1 MKYSVVKIGGLQFLV
16 TEGEEVVVN
25 RIDEKEGETVDFQ
38 DVLLVVDDG
47 KVLIGQPIIKGT
59 TVKAKV
65 IKHLS
70 GEKIRV
76 AKFKAKTG
84 YRRVT
89 GFRSQLTLLRI
100 EKIF

>member
-16 TEGEEVVVN
+16 TEGQEIVVN
-25 RIDEKEGETVDFQ
+25 KIDENEGKAVDFP

-47 KVLIGQPIIKGT
+47 KVLIGQPLIKGA

-65 IKHLS
+65 LKHLS

-89 GFRSQLTLLRI
+89 GFRPKLTLLKI